1 MATPQRIKALDENVV
16 NKIAA
21 GEIIVAPVNAL
32 KELIENA
39 VDAGST
45 SIEIVVKDGGLKLLQ
60 ITDNGSGINRDDL
73 HILCERFT
81 TSKLKA
87 FEDLE
92 SIGTYG
98 FRGEA
103 LASISTVAHLTVTT
117 KTKDSSCAWKA
128 LYADGKL
135 VPSKPGQSAEPK
147 PVAGRQ
153 GTQITVEDLF
163 YNTPSRR
170 RAFRSASEEYSKI
183 LDVVGRYAV
192 HCSGVAFSCKK
203 YGETNLG
210 VSTTAQ
216 ASVKER
222 IRRVH
227 GSAVASEIISFE
239 VSNKSLGFKSEGM
252 LSNANYHVKKTTLL
266 LFING
271 RSVESTTIKKAIDA
285 TYSTFLPKGG
295 HPFVYLAID
304 IEPHRVD
311 VNVHPTKREVNF
323 LHEDEIIEKITAAIQ
338 EKLAAVDTSRSYTL
352 TQTILPGPQ
361 FKPQRPTRGVGGDN
375 SDQDGIVAQIPVPV
389 GVPGSRTK
397 TQARKPYESDTV
409 RVDARDRKI
418 TSMLQPIAKDQAVVE
433 AGDEYEYDDSRE
445 WEEVRYTTVKNLRRE
460 VRDSVHGG
468 LAELFLNHTYVGL
481 VDETRR
487 LAAVQHGVKLY
498 LVNYAAV
505 SYQLFYQIGLSDF
518 RNFGQIR
525 LDPPILVAD
534 LLEIAVQQAEDEDE
548 SEARERPIDG
558 DVEMNDTGFYDRE
571 GAVKS
576 IEKLLYNKRE
586 MLRDY
591 FSLEID
597 EGRLVTIPLLVKGYR
612 PDLGKLPAFLL
623 ALGPNVVWE
632 SEIDCFKG
640 FIRQLALFYIPPPS
654 TSSSPPPTQTIETS
668 KMLEQVL
675 FPAFRKR
682 LIPPRKLLN
691 QNAIVEIANLKGL
704 YKIFERSC

>member
-1 MATPQRIKALDENVV
+1 M
-16 NKIAA
+16 
-21 GEIIVAPVNAL
+21 
-32 KELIENA
+32 
-39 VDAGST
+39 
-45 SIEIVVKDGGLKLLQ
+45 
-60 ITDNGSGINRDDL
+60 
-73 HILCERFT
+73 
-81 TSKLKA
+81 
-87 FEDLE
+87 
-92 SIGTYG
+92 
-98 FRGEA
+98 
-103 LASISTVAHLTVTT
+103 
-117 KTKDSSCAWKA
+117 
-128 LYADGKL
+128 
-135 VPSKPGQSAEPK
+135 
-147 PVAGRQ
+147 
-153 GTQITVEDLF
+153 
-163 YNTPSRR
+163 
-170 RAFRSASEEYSKI
+170 
-183 LDVVGRYAV
+183 
-192 HCSGVAFSCKK
+192 
-203 YGETNLG
+203 
-210 VSTTAQ
+210 
-216 ASVKER
+216 
-222 IRRVH
+222 
-227 GSAVASEIISFE
+227 
-239 VSNKSLGFKSEGM
+239 
-252 LSNANYHVKKTTLL
+252 
-266 LFING
+266 
-271 RSVESTTIKKAIDA
+271 
-285 TYSTFLPKGG
+285 
-295 HPFVYLAID
+295 YLAID

-571 GAVKS
+571 GAVKVLDFFFLFS
-576 IEKLLYNKRE
+576 PSFHEKNITGDFAIERQYCFFLWGVVKTAPCPLKKKIKFTESNPTNGKKNFKKKLKNYRASKS
-586 MLRDY
+586 Y
-591 FSLEID
+591 Y
-597 EGRLVTIPLLVKGYR
+597 TINEKCCGIISR
-612 PDLGKLPAFLL
+612 SKLMKED
-623 ALGPNVVWE
+623 W
-632 SEIDCFKG
+632 
-640 FIRQLALFYIPPPS
+640 
-654 TSSSPPPTQTIETS
+654 
-668 KMLEQVL
+668 
-675 FPAFRKR
+675 
-682 LIPPRKLLN
+682 
-691 QNAIVEIANLKGL
+691 
-704 YKIFERSC
+704 